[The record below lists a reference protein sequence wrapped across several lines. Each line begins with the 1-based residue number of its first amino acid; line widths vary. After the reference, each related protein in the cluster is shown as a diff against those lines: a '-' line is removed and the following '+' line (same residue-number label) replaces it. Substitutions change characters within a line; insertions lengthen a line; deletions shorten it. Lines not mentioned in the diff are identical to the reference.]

1 MKQDWTPYGV
11 CTTHYSLYV
20 TILEQ
25 NTVNPVELLK
35 SAKTA
40 ERQLSTDLQ
49 LLGLSTE
56 IKTGSFQIL

>member
-1 MKQDWTPYGV
+1 MGFAQRIT
-11 CTTHYSLYV
+11 LYV

-25 NTVNPVELLK
+25 NTVNPVELRK